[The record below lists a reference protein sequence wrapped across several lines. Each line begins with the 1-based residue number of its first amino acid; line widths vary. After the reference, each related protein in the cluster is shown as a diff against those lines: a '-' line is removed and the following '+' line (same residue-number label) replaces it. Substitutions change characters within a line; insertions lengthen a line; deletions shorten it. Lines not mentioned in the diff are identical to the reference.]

1 MEYLVPVLTSLATSI
16 PLFIVW
22 LIGIAVALSR
32 WRRHPRVS
40 LFAVIAFAVMIGS
53 MVVFR
58 VIYILAPLM
67 MRERGWS
74 PSEVGTI
81 FGAIGIV
88 SALINAAA
96 WALILSAIF
105 GWRARPEKENL
116 FPPPPPVFGNEPRKQ
131 DAPPGFSEI

>member
-1 MEYLVPVLTSLATSI
+1 MEYLAPTLIALTTLI
-16 PLFIVW
+16 PMAVVW
-22 LIGIAVALSR
+22 LIGIGLALSR

-40 LFAVIAFAVMIGS
+40 LFVIIAFVVMMGATLAVRVTS
-53 MVVFR
+53 MW
-58 VIYILAPLM
+58 APMLM
-67 MRERGWS
+67 NRRGWS
-74 PSEVGTI
+74 MSEVGTI
-81 FGAIGIV
+81 FTAINLV
-88 SALINAAA
+88 YALINAAA